1 MNEPERAVG
10 KPICSRHLS
19 GGLPARWDTDNLPA
33 GTHKAADFL
42 DALGRTLAQNGLDVR
57 EFHYNDVLVEVDA
70 SKPGKPDRGEF
81 SIGYDGFLIWE
92 LQRPCNST
100 AAMAEITNLI
110 TTILGTD

>member
-10 KPICSRHLS
+10 KPICSRHFS
-19 GGLPARWDTDNLPA
+19 GGLPVRWDTDNLPA
-33 GTHKAADFL
+33 GAHKAAGFL

-70 SKPGKPDRGEF
+70 SNPGKPDMGVF

-92 LQRPCNST
+92 LQGPFNST
-100 AAMAEITNLI
+100 AALAEITSLI